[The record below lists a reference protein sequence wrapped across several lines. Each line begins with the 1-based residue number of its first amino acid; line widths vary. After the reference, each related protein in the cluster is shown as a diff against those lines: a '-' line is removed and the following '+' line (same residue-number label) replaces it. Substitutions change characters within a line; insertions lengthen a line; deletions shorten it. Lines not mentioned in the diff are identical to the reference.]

1 MNLIARIKD
10 KFFSQ
15 SSIKI
20 SLKDKISL
28 LDQLSNL
35 LHSWIPITNA
45 ITIMIF
51 QTHDKKIKKMLER
64 TLDLLNK
71 WENLEYIF
79 KIFPNIF
86 TVFDISIIKMWEV
99 TGKIA
104 DAIDTIKVKEEKSK
118 ELKWKIVG
126 ALVYPMVIIA
136 LSMWMIWVFMVYVIP
151 KIQKMYKD
159 AKVNLPELT
168 QNVIAISEF
177 MQTYIF
183 EIILWVIIFIFLF
196 GVFKTNKHTKIYFDR
211 MILKLPIFGPL
222 IQKKILAMFSSSL
235 WTLLHN
241 GIIINQ
247 SLEITSHALENDYYE
262 KDLMFVTQEISKGV
276 ALSKLMWI
284 MEIHKWKQHPLYPIE
299 LASIVKI
306 WEQTWKMSE
315 LLLKLSE
322 KYNKE
327 IDNVVK
333 NIWTA
338 IEPIVIIW
346 VGLIVWTIIMSIML
360 PFFNMV
366 NVL

>member
-1 MNLIARIKD
+1 MNFWYKIKD
-10 KFFSQ
+10 KFFWQ
-15 SSIKI
+15 SSVSI

-35 LHSWIPITNA
+35 LHSWIPITNSFK
-45 ITIMIF
+45 IMMF
-51 QTHDKKIKKMLER
+51 QTRDKKIKQVLEKA
-64 TLDLLNK
+64 LDLLNK
-71 WENLEYIF
+71 WENLEKIF
-79 KIFPNIF
+79 KIFPKIF
-86 TVFDISIIKMWEV
+86 TIFDVSIIRMWEV

-104 DAIDTIKVKEEKSK
+104 DAIDTIKVKEEKTK

-136 LSMWMIWVFMVYVIP
+136 LSIWMVWVFMVYVIP

-177 MQTYIF
+177 LQNNLLQV
-183 EIILWVIIFIFLF
+183 ILWIIIFIFLF
-196 GVFKTNKHTKIYFDR
+196 GLFKNSNHTKIYYDR
-211 MILKLPIFGPL
+211 MVLKVPLFWPL
-222 IQKKILAMFSSSL
+222 IQKKILAMFTSTL
-235 WTLLHN
+235 GTLLHN
-241 GIIINQ
+241 WVIINQ
-247 SLEITSHALENDYYE
+247 SLEITSHALENNYYE
-262 KDLMFVTQEISKGV
+262 KDLIKVTQEVSKWV
-276 ALSKLMWI
+276 ELSKLMWI

-322 KYNKE
+322 KYNRE

-338 IEPIVIIW
+338 IEPIVIIV
-346 VGLIVWTIIMSIML
+346 VGLIVW
-360 PFFNMV
+360 
-366 NVL
+366 